1 MELIGPYQI
10 QFQILAHVGLAM
22 VLGATIGLEREIE
35 DKPAGLRTHMLVA
48 GAAALLVALS
58 DVMIKHFN
66 VALGSELVRSDP
78 TRIIQAVITGVSFL
92 GAGTIIRHS
101 STRQVEGLTTAASIL
116 FAATVGVCAA
126 LSQLVLAVGVT
137 AFVLATLRGVG
148 HFEQWL
154 EQRQR

>member
-1 MELIGPYQI
+1 MKFIVIYHT
-10 QFQILAHVGLAM
+10 QFQILAYVGLAM
-22 VLGATIGLEREIE
+22 LLGAAIGLEREIE

-48 GAAALLVALS
+48 GAAALLVELS

-116 FAATVGVCAA
+116 FAAAVGVCVA

-137 AFVLATLRGVG
+137 ALVLVTLRGVG
-148 HFEQWL
+148 FAEQLL
-154 EQRQR
+154 ERRQR